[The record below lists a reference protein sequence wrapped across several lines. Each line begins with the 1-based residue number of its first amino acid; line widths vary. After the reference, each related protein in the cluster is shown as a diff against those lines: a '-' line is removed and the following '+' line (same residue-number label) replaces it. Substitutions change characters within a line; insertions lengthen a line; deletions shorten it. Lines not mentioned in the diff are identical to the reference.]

1 MDIIIVGLF
10 ILQKKI
16 IVGRDHLHNATELTF
31 APLRVFGVS
40 SKEAAVKADVTLAV
54 NIAMVMSPN
63 MIQMIE
69 KMRATIDFGDLSP

>member
-1 MDIIIVGLF
+1 MGLF

-16 IVGRDHLHNATELTF
+16 IVGRDLHNATYLTF

-54 NIAMVMSPN
+54 NIAMVMSPS